1 MGKKLRVAVI
11 GTGMIANIAHIPAW
25 QALKD
30 QVEFVGMADAIEERA
45 KNTAKSVGLT
55 ADDGYGDPMKM
66 LEKCKPDIVSVATPN
81 CFHKEWTIAALQ
93 HGAHVL
99 CEKPICPGWADAA
112 EMYKVAEETGKVL
125 FVGQSSRFM
134 PEAEAAKEIV
144 STGVLGDVYY
154 AETSACRR
162 RGVPK
167 WGQFH
172 IKDDNG
178 GGPVFDIGVHSL
190 DALLWILG
198 NPLVSAV
205 SGGVYTKIAN
215 TDENLKEDLS
225 ASGAPEGVLTPRPY
239 SYKEFTVEDYAA
251 GFMRFEGGMTLFLK
265 SSWAANI
272 PSSSFGGTYAVG
284 TKAGLQLHPLTLL
297 STTGAYTSDTL
308 INVPPAAK
316 VPFVG
321 HRGETAHM
329 LKVIAGQEEIRV
341 KKDEVLNVILALE
354 LMYRSSDAGRE
365 VLASEV
371 TGCGCGCGC
380 DCK

>member
-1 MGKKLRVAVI
+1 MGKKLGVAII

-25 QALKD
+25 KALSDK
-30 QVEFVGMADAIEERA
+30 VEFVGMADILPERA
-45 KNTAKSVGLT
+45 KATAVSVGLP
-55 ADDGYGDPMKM
+55 AEKGYGDPNKM
-66 LEKCKPDIVSVATPN
+66 LEECKPDIVSVCTPN
-81 CFHKEWTIAALQ
+81 CYHKMWTIASLR

-99 CEKPICPGWADAA
+99 CEKPIAPGYADAL
-112 EMYKVAEETGKVL
+112 EMYQVAEECGKVL

-134 PEAEAAKEIV
+134 PETEAAKEIV
-144 STGVLGDVYY
+144 STGVLGEVYY

-172 IKDDNG
+172 IKEDNG
-178 GGPVFDIGVHSL
+178 GGPVYDIGVHSL

-198 NPLVSAV
+198 NPIVTAV

-215 TDENLKEDLS
+215 TDENLKEDLA

-251 GFMRFEGGMTLFLK
+251 GFMRLEGGMTLFLK

-272 PSSSFGGTYAVG
+272 PSNGFGGTYALG

-297 STTGAYTSDTL
+297 GVTGAYTSDTL
-308 INVPPAAK
+308 INLPSVPD
-316 VPFVG
+316 VPFLG
-321 HRGETAHM
+321 HRGETAHL
-329 LKVIAGQEEIRV
+329 LKVIAGEEEPRV
-341 KKDEVLNVILALE
+341 KKEEVLNVIAALE
-354 LMYRSSDAGRE
+354 MMYRSSELGRE
-365 VLASEV
+365 VLAKEV
-371 TGCGCGCGC
+371 KGCCG
-380 DCK
+380 K

>member
-1 MGKKLRVAVI
+1 MAKKFKVAVI

-25 QALKD
+25 KALSD
-30 QVEFVGMADAIEERA
+30 QVEFCGMADIIAERA
-45 KNTAKSVGLT
+45 VNTAKSVGLP
-55 ADDGYGDPMKM
+55 ASKGYGDPLKM
-66 LEKCKPDIVSVATPN
+66 LEECEPDIVSVCTPN
-81 CFHKEWTIAALQ
+81 CYHKQWTIESLK

-99 CEKPICPGWADAA
+99 CEKPVCPGWADAV
-112 EMYKVAEETGKVL
+112 EMYKVAEEVGKVL
-125 FVGQSSRFM
+125 LVGQSARFM
-134 PEAEAAKEIV
+134 PDAEGAKEIV
-144 STGVLGDVYY
+144 STGVLGEVYY

-172 IKDDNG
+172 IKSDNG

-198 NPLVSAV
+198 SPKVQAV
-205 SGGVYTKIAN
+205 SSGVYTKIAN

-239 SYKEFTVEDYAA
+239 SYKEFSVEDFAA

-272 PSSSFGGTYAVG
+272 PNTGFGGTFALG

-297 STTGAYTSDTL
+297 GTTGAYTSDTI
-308 INVPPAAK
+308 INLPTAPN

-329 LKVIAGQEEIRV
+329 LKVIAGEEEIRV
-341 KKDEVLNVILALE
+341 KKEEVLNVILALE
-354 LMYRSSDAGRE
+354 LMYRSSEAGRE
-365 VLASEV
+365 VKAGEI
-371 TGCGCGCGC
+371 TGCCGCT
-380 DCK
+380 K

>member
-1 MGKKLRVAVI
+1 MGKKLGVAII

-30 QVEFVGMADAIEERA
+30 QVEFVGMADALPERA
-45 KNTAKSVGLT
+45 KATAKSVGLT
-55 ADDGYGDPMKM
+55 EDKGYGDPVKM
-66 LEKCKPDIVSVATPN
+66 LEECKPDIVSVCTPN
-81 CFHKEWTIAALQ
+81 CFHKQWTIEALK

-99 CEKPICPGWADAA
+99 CEKPIAPGYADAL
-112 EMYKVAEETGKVL
+112 EMYKVAEQVGKVL

-167 WGQFH
+167 WGQFP
-172 IKDDNG
+172 IKEDNG
-178 GGPVFDIGVHSL
+178 GGPVYDIGVHSL

-198 NPLVSAV
+198 NPQVTAV

-215 TDENLKEDLS
+215 TDEGLKEDLA

-251 GFMRFEGGMTLFLK
+251 GFMRLEGGMTLFLK

-272 PSSSFGGTYAVG
+272 PSDGFGGTYALG
-284 TKAGLQLHPLTLL
+284 TKCGLKLHPLTLL
-297 STTGAYTSDTL
+297 GVTGAYTSDTL
-308 INVPPAAK
+308 INLPTPAR

-321 HRGETAHM
+321 HRGETAHL
-329 LKVIAGQEEIRV
+329 LKVIAGEEEMRV
-341 KKDEVLNVILALE
+341 KKCEVLNVIGALE
-354 LMYRSSDAGRE
+354 MMYRSSDIGRE
-365 VLASEV
+365 VTLCEI
-371 TGCGCGCGC
+371 TGN
-380 DCK
+380 CK